1 MDFSNA
7 INLNKLSTASTETLA
22 TMGGYVAL
30 LVGIILAFSIISI
43 LLNVTDTEK
52 EKEELKD
59 DKDDDII

>member
-7 INLNKLSTASTETLA
+7 ISLNNLSTTSTETIS

-59 DKDDDII
+59 DNNNDII

>member
-7 INLNKLSTASTETLA
+7 IDLNNLSTTSTETIA

-43 LLNVTDTEK
+43 LLNTTDTEK

-59 DKDDDII
+59 NNNDDII

>member
-7 INLNKLSTASTETLA
+7 IDLNNLSTTSTETLA

-52 EKEELKD
+52 EKDELKD
-59 DKDDDII
+59 DDNDDII